1 MRYHHCRNLESVV
14 YGEVKGNPEFGDK
27 DYKGAY
33 NWLEKE
39 LGFYPLFLAVGE
51 TEEDIRM
58 TCYADNWRVRIST
71 SLEDGKLNGI
81 YTKKGEFPN
90 YVLFS
95 FDNVE
100 GIFSD
105 YDSWHLVLA
114 ARQKNYNMTSYE
126 KRLLFKP
133 SWKKS
138 DWLRKARKE
147 PGTVQIVT
155 PKLYLPSSKRI
166 WARNNETKVLLEKSG
181 FSDIEVKRM
190 LLQ

>member
-1 MRYHHCRNLESVV
+1 MLYHHCRNLESVV
-14 YGEVKGNPEFGDK
+14 YGEVKGNPEFADT
-27 DYKGAY
+27 DFKGAY

-39 LGFYPLFLAVGE
+39 LGFYPLFLAVGD
-51 TEEDIRM
+51 TGEDIKM
-58 TCYADNWRVRIST
+58 TCYYDNPRIQT
-71 SLEDGKLNGI
+71 SNGLENQKLKGG
-81 YTKKGEFPN
+81 YRKKGEFPN

-100 GIFSD
+100 GVFTD
-105 YDSWHLVLA
+105 YDSWHLVINA
-114 ARQKNYNMTSYE
+114 SRKNYRMTNYE
-126 KRLLFKP
+126 KKLLFKP

-166 WARNNETKVLLEKSG
+166 WARNTKTKKLLEKSG
-181 FSDIEVKRM
+181 FLDIEVKRM